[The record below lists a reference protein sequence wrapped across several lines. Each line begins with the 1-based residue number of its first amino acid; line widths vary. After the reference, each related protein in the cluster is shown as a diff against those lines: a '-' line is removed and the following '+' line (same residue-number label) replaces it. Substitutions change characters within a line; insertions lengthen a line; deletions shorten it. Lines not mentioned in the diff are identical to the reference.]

1 MMKHLLSTKTLS
13 EEQIYDLFKLAKQ
26 FSQSVA
32 PVRKQVFVGNLFM
45 ESSTRTKTSFTVA
58 ARKLGLEPLNFT
70 SQSSSMTKGESLYD
84 TVKTFESIG
93 TNMLVIRHELDDW
106 MDEIAP
112 YVNIPVINA
121 GAGKAQHP
129 TQSLLD
135 AYTIYEQFQT
145 FSDLK
150 IVIAGDIKYSRVAH
164 SNIDLLQKLG
174 AKIYLSAPD
183 RLMDKSIPLPQISI
197 DEAVEICD
205 CLMLLRVQHERHEE
219 LLATTNYLKQY
230 GLTKERERQMK
241 DHAII
246 MHPAPVNRGVEIDSD
261 LVECD
266 RSRIFKQMENGVYVR
281 MAIMHQL
288 LLNWGLI

>member
-13 EEQIYDLFKLAKQ
+13 EQQIYDLFKLAKQ
-26 FSQSVA
+26 FSQSVV
-32 PVRKQVFVGNLFM
+32 PVREQIFIGNLFM

-58 ARKLGLEPLNFT
+58 ARKLGLEPLSFT

-93 TNMLVIRHELDDW
+93 ANMLVIRHELDDW
-106 MDEIAP
+106 MDEVAP

-150 IVIAGDIKYSRVAH
+150 IVIAGDIKYSRVAR

-174 AKIYLSAPD
+174 ANIYLSAPD
-183 RLMDKSIPLPQISI
+183 ELMDESIHLPHVSI

-205 CLMLLRVQHERHEE
+205 CLMLLRVQHERHEK

-230 GLTKERERQMK
+230 GLTKERKKKIK
-241 DHAII
+241 DNAII
-246 MHPAPVNRGVEIDSD
+246 MHTEPVKRRVDI
-261 LVECD
+261 
-266 RSRIFKQMENGVYVR
+266 K
-281 MAIMHQL
+281 
-288 LLNWGLI
+288 